1 MAKYARLN
9 SAGLVMETCDGDP
22 TTRFVESIASQFV
35 EVDDNAA
42 TGDTVTDGTLVKYVA
57 PEVTPPPAPTQPRLA
72 PRSEVLDAMTR
83 AQRVA
88 IKNLRATD
96 DEVDDFMAQMEAKGS
111 LDLANAEDIAL
122 LDRLVTDS
130 VLTAEVV
137 TAIKAL
143 R

>member
-1 MAKYARLN
+1 
-9 SAGLVMETCDGDP
+9 
-22 TTRFVESIASQFV
+22 
-35 EVDDNAA
+35 
-42 TGDTVTDGTLVKYVA
+42 
-57 PEVTPPPAPTQPRLA
+57 
-72 PRSEVLDAMTR
+72 MTR

-111 LDLANAEDIAL
+111 LDLDNAEDIAL